1 MNHLKDSAADYAS
14 NGLKVFPCIPN
25 EKRPLTSHG
34 FKDASSN
41 EQIINNWWNKHPAA
55 NIGLPTGK
63 INNLVV
69 VDVDVKNNAGGMDSL
84 KHLQDECGEF
94 DTKVVHTPSGGLHFY
109 FRYPNGVNTIKNRT
123 NMRPGIDIRADGG
136 YVVVPG
142 SSINGNYYEFD
153 DKDKEIFELPERL
166 LEMLVS
172 NTTIHKKYNVERLA
186 LPISEESLGIKKGSR
201 NDSIFKFACSLKDI
215 NTPYED
221 AVTQVTTVAN
231 NCSPPLS
238 NSEAIKCLD
247 SAWKYE
253 ANFHLTEL
261 GNAKRLVN
269 KFGSSLRYVVEFK
282 QWLVWKG
289 DRWMFDEIGEIHRL
303 AKRVTLGIYKETANT
318 TSDDRRRALAKFA
331 SRSESQRALD
341 ALIKLART
349 EEDIPLRVSELDKD
363 PYLLGVNNGVI
374 NLRVGSLRTNTQSE
388 YITKLAP
395 VTFNPDAVCPKW
407 IRFLDQSMD
416 GNKDMIEYLQR
427 IVGYSLTGITTE
439 QQLFFLYGFGAN
451 GKSVFINTI
460 QDLLGDYAMQTPVS
474 TLMTKNKGSVN
485 NDVARLRGA
494 RFVATTETEEHSK
507 FNESEVKLL
516 TGGDMITARFLKKEF
531 FEFRPEFKLWISGN
545 HKPVPGDGHGIWRR
559 LILIPFDI
567 VIKEKNIDRELPTK
581 LREELPGILN
591 WAIKGCLK
599 WQEDGLKTP
608 DKILDA
614 IKEYKSE
621 MDTIQNWMDDCWKEE
636 ALPNAQIKASNL
648 YLSYKKWNESNGEF
662 FTFSQRMLGT
672 KLKERGFE
680 KKRKSSA
687 FFYIGIE
694 VTNLCQ
700 YELEQ

>member
-1 MNHLKDSAADYAS
+1 MNRMKGFAIDYAS
-14 NGLKVFPCIPN
+14 DKLEVFPCISN
-25 EKRPLTSHG
+25 EKRPLTAHG
-34 FKDASSN
+34 FKDASLDKQVISD
-41 EQIINNWWNKHPAA
+41 WWGKHPRA

-63 INNLVV
+63 VNNLVV
-69 VDVDVKNNAGGMDSL
+69 VDVDVKNDAGGMASL
-84 KHLQDECGEF
+84 KRLQDEYGKF
-94 DTKVVHTPSGGLHFY
+94 NTRVVLTPSGGLHFY
-109 FRYPNGVNTIKNRT
+109 FKYPNDIDTIKNRT
-123 NMRPGIDIRADGG
+123 NIKPGIDIRADGG
-136 YVVVPG
+136 YVVAPG
-142 SSINGNYYEFD
+142 SSIDGNFYEFK
-153 DKDKEIFELPERL
+153 DKDKEIVELPDRL
-166 LEMLVS
+166 LEILIS
-172 NTTIHKKYNVERLA
+172 HTTIHKKCNVESLA
-186 LPISEESLGIKKGSR
+186 LPISEEPLGVKKGSR
-201 NDSIFKFACSLKDI
+201 NDSIFKFSCRLKDI
-215 NTPYED
+215 NTPYEE
-221 AVTQVTTVAN
+221 AVTQVTIAAN
-231 NCSPPLS
+231 NCSPPLPT
-238 NSEAIKCLD
+238 SEAIKCLD

-253 ANFHLTEL
+253 VNFHLTEL

-289 DRWMFDEIGEIHRL
+289 ERWMFDETGEIHRL
-303 AKRVTLGIYKETANT
+303 AKQVTLGIYEETANT

-331 SRSESQRALD
+331 NKSESQRALD

-349 EEDIPLRVSELDKD
+349 EDGIPLRVSELDKN
-363 PYLLGVNNGVI
+363 PYLLGINNGVI
-374 NLRVGSLRTNTQSE
+374 NLRAGSLRTSTQSE

-395 VTFNPDAVCPKW
+395 VTFNPDETCPKW
-407 IRFLDQSMD
+407 LKFLDQAMGGD
-416 GNKDMIEYLQR
+416 KDMIEYLQR
-427 IVGYSLTGITTE
+427 IAGYSLTGITTE

-451 GKSVFINTI
+451 GKSVFVNTI

-516 TGGDMITARFLKKEF
+516 TGGDMITARFLNKEF

-559 LILIPFDI
+559 LILIPFDVI
-567 VIKEKNIDRELPTK
+567 VKEENIDRNLPAK

-608 DKILDA
+608 DKILNA

-636 ALPNAQIKASNL
+636 SLPNAQIKASNL
-648 YLSYKKWNESNGEF
+648 YLSYKKWVEVNGEF
-662 FTFSQRMLGT
+662 FTLSQRMLGT

-687 FFYIGIE
+687 LFYIGIE

-700 YELEQ
+700 FELEQ

>member
-1 MNHLKDSAADYAS
+1 MKGFAIDYAS
-14 NGLKVFPCIPN
+14 DKLEVFPCISN
-25 EKRPLTSHG
+25 EKRPLTAHG
-34 FKDASSN
+34 FKDASLDKQVISD
-41 EQIINNWWNKHPAA
+41 WWGKHPRA

-63 INNLVV
+63 VNNLVV
-69 VDVDVKNNAGGMDSL
+69 IDVDVKNDAGGMTSL
-84 KHLQDECGEF
+84 KHLQDECGEL
-94 DTKVVHTPSGGLHFY
+94 DTRVVHTPSGGLHFY
-109 FRYPNGVNTIKNRT
+109 FKYPNDVNTIKSRT
-123 NMRPGIDIRADGG
+123 NMKPGIDIRADGG
-136 YVVVPG
+136 YVVAPG
-142 SSINGNYYEFD
+142 SSIDGNYYEL
-153 DKDKEIFELPERL
+153 KDKGKEINELPKKL
-166 LEMLVS
+166 LEMLIS
-172 NTTIHKKYNVERLA
+172 NTTIHNKNNIQNYD
-186 LPISEESLGIKKGSR
+186 LPISEATLGVEKGSR
-201 NDSIFKFACSLKDI
+201 NDSIFKLSCRLKDM
-215 NTPYED
+215 NTPYKE
-221 AVTQVTTVAN
+221 AANQVLIAAN

-269 KFGSSLRYVVEFK
+269 QFGSSLRYVVEFK

-289 DRWMFDEIGEIHRL
+289 DRWMFDETGEIHRL
-303 AKRVTLGIYKETANT
+303 AKQVTLGIYEETANT

-331 SRSESQRALD
+331 NKSESQRALD

-349 EEDIPLRVSELDKD
+349 EDGIPLRVSELDKN
-363 PYLLGVNNGVI
+363 PYLLGINNGVI
-374 NLRVGSLRTNTQSE
+374 NLRAGSLRTSTQSE

-395 VTFNPDAVCPKW
+395 VTFNPDETCPKW
-407 IRFLDQSMD
+407 LKFLDQAMGGD
-416 GNKDMIEYLQR
+416 KDMIEYLQR
-427 IVGYSLTGITTE
+427 IAGYSLTGITTE

-451 GKSVFINTI
+451 GKSVFVNTI

-516 TGGDMITARFLKKEF
+516 TGGDMITARFLNKEF

-567 VIKEKNIDRELPTK
+567 IVKEKNIDRELPDK
-581 LREELPGILN
+581 LRQELPGILN

-608 DKILDA
+608 VKILNA

-636 ALPNAQIKASNL
+636 ALPNAQIKASTL
-648 YLSYKKWNESNGEF
+648 YLSYTKWVEVNGEF
-662 FTFSQRMLGT
+662 FTLSQRMLGT
-672 KLKERGFE
+672 KLKERGFK

-687 FFYIGIE
+687 QFYIGIE
-694 VTNLCQ
+694 VTNLYQ
-700 YELEQ
+700 FELEQ

>member
-1 MNHLKDSAADYAS
+1 MKGIGLNFAS
-14 NGLKVFPCIPN
+14 KGFKIFPCIQN
-25 EKRPLTSHG
+25 GKKPLTSHG
-34 FKDASSN
+34 FKDASSDN
-41 EQIINNWWNKHPAA
+41 KTITDWWTKHQSA
-55 NIGLPTGK
+55 NIGLVTGK
-63 INNLVV
+63 AANLVV
-69 VDVDVKNNAGGMDSL
+69 VDVDVKNNAGGIASL
-84 KHLQDECGEF
+84 EILQDECGVF
-94 DTKVVHTPSGGLHFY
+94 DTRTVTTPSGGMHYY
-109 FRYPNGVNTIKNRT
+109 FSYPQGVDIIKNRI
-123 NMRPGIDIRADGG
+123 NLRPGIDIRADGG
-136 YVVVPG
+136 YVIAPG
-142 SSINGNYYEFD
+142 SIIDGNSYEFID
-153 DKDKEIFELPERL
+153 VNQEISEMPDL
-166 LEMLVS
+166 LFYFLTS
-172 NTTIHKKYNVERLA
+172 ANIKNNIGKT
-186 LPISEESLGIKKGSR
+186 PISEIIHGVDDGTRDIDLFRYASR
-201 NDSIFKFACSLKDI
+201 LRAEGLEYDNAQELILIA
-215 NTPYED
+215 
-221 AVTQVTTVAN
+221 AN
-231 NCSPPLS
+231 NCRPPPS
-238 NSEAIKCLD
+238 AAQAIKCLN

-253 ANFHLTEL
+253 VDFHLTEL
-261 GNAKRLVN
+261 GNAKRLVS

-282 QWLVWKG
+282 QWIVWKG
-289 DRWMFDEIGEIHRL
+289 DRWMFDETGEIHRL
-303 AKRVTLGIYKETANT
+303 AKKVTLGIYEETANT

-331 SRSESQRALD
+331 NKSESQRALD
-341 ALIKLART
+341 ALINLART
-349 EEDIPLRVSELDKD
+349 EEGIPLRVSELDKD

-374 NLRVGSLRTNTQSE
+374 NLRAGSLRTNTQSE

-395 VTFNPDAVCPKW
+395 VTFNPDASCPKW
-407 IRFLDQSMD
+407 IRFLDQAMD

-427 IVGYSLTGITTE
+427 IVGYSLSGVTTE

-451 GKSVFINTI
+451 GKSVFVNTI

-516 TGGDMITARFLKKEF
+516 TGGDMITARFLNKEF

-559 LILIPFDI
+559 LILIPFD
-567 VIKEKNIDRELPTK
+567 VVVKEKNIDRNLPNK

-608 DKILDA
+608 DKILNA

-636 ALPNAQIKASNL
+636 SLPNAQIKASNL
-648 YLSYKKWNESNGEF
+648 YLSYKKWVEVNGEF
-662 FTFSQRMLGT
+662 FTLSQRMLGT

-687 FFYIGIE
+687 LFYIGIE

-700 YELEQ
+700 FELEQ